1 MGWSEEDYMKDN
13 YDFTDAVK
21 NPFAGKINGKY
32 NVTVYYDNK
41 TETYEYDKSVKPN
54 TTGNR
59 VNEHLL

>member
-1 MGWSEEDYMKDN
+1 MKDN